1 MPFSSHINPGTEKE
15 RYGNRETRLMLLI
28 VLPWSRALVRVS
40 PASKTPMLGAI
51 RGARRDGNPRGEHTA
66 ARTR

>member
-1 MPFSSHINPGTEKE
+1 
-15 RYGNRETRLMLLI
+15 MLLI

-51 RGARRDGNPRGEHTA
+51 LWGSAR
-66 ARTR
+66 

>member
-1 MPFSSHINPGTEKE
+1 
-15 RYGNRETRLMLLI
+15 MLLI

-51 RGARRDGNPRGEHTA
+51 LWGSARRQSSW
-66 ARTR
+66 RTYYGSYAVNESN